1 MIKTNKPSLTYKS
14 LKKDSSI
21 LIREIIDLA
30 IENSDL
36 NYFFKGSNPGFS
48 LIYLDIKNCKILF
61 PASGNSEHDNY
72 SRKSNYNK
80 NLITLGYIS
89 DYCFTILEQ
98 ADKQFRIKSNKEELK
113 AELYLKLL
121 NRNKEEDLAFGLD
134 LESKF
139 YQTILKIFRTFKN
152 KEFFEVI
159 LEDCSPGYNFLL
171 WIADSKMVSNHP
183 LLRYYFNLFLGQ
195 LDSMD
200 FNNIPMISNN
210 YYKIQTLLY
219 LSKNYFTK
227 KDRCFLQE
235 KIIKVILKK
244 NNFNN
249 EVNPPEIFSN
259 LFCNIYRNIDG
270 INATRFFELIRFKKV
285 NFDFIYKIAEF
296 MKEVELIEFLQLVKS
311 NVVQFDNSDSLKLM
325 IRKNSPVDEIRYE
338 INFTFEIIR
347 RISSPN
353 KKVNLI
359 IWISS
364 QFDNYELPAIESLLE
379 PIYQLQ
385 SKRLVKIKKQ

>member
-1 MIKTNKPSLTYKS
+1 M
-14 LKKDSSI
+14 
-21 LIREIIDLA
+21 
-30 IENSDL
+30 
-36 NYFFKGSNPGFS
+36 
-48 LIYLDIKNCKILF
+48 
-61 PASGNSEHDNY
+61 
-72 SRKSNYNK
+72 
-80 NLITLGYIS
+80 
-89 DYCFTILEQ
+89 
-98 ADKQFRIKSNKEELK
+98 
-113 AELYLKLL
+113 YLKLL